1 MDSEIYSQIRI
12 LDSSRLRPFE
22 FCQPANCQAPAE
34 LSELPLLRHPFLTTP
49 LEDDSYLLL
58 EETAAFQALV
68 EAGLKHVPVQI
79 CPEAGLRFISQTIG
93 LTSFG
98 YDDLLRLAARYPRQ
112 IAVGRRPGRAEGPT
126 EYLNVSL
133 KFGDRPPVDVQ
144 LRHSS
149 RTGCPLPL
157 EYLFR
162 SILRTGRYLPVV
174 ELPRNSD
181 TVTRKVSFTATLSL
195 PSFSIDDLKTAALAD
210 RLFPAGIVRV
220 GSSFRILEIDFPMSV
235 LTARISIAE
244 KEAFLRELVMF
255 REQAL
260 KTSFYE
266 GRIYLLNR

>member
-22 FCQPANCQAPAE
+22 FCQPADCRVLDD

-49 LEDDSYLLL
+49 LEDDNYLLL

-79 CPEAGLRFISQTIG
+79 CPEAGLRSVSHTIG
-93 LTSFG
+93 LTSFS
-98 YDDLLRLAARYPRQ
+98 YDDLLRLAARFPRQ
-112 IAVGRRPGRAEGPT
+112 IAVGRRPGRAAEPT
-126 EYLNVSL
+126 GYLNVSL
-133 KFGDRPPVDVQ
+133 KFGNRPPVDVR

-157 EYLFR
+157 EYLLR

-174 ELPRNSD
+174 ELPKNSD

-195 PSFSIDDLKTAALAD
+195 PSFNIDDLKTAALAD
-210 RLFPAGIVRV
+210 RLFPAGIIRV
-220 GSSFRILEIDFPMSV
+220 VSSFRILEIDFPMSV
-235 LTARISIAE
+235 LTSHISIVE